1 MVVTLILGLHGLRG
15 LHRLSRLRDGLR
27 RYGAI
32 HTRCARCTLCPVL
45 GFFKLPHF
53 LYYLVRCFFSSG
65 SGKINVD
72 SDATGQQRQRQQA
85 CVKIRILHIPL
96 LNNGFGFYLGDPL
109 QTVHQLPPIHFA
121 IIAYHRNGRDSA
133 ALDDEIAMRQRL
145 RLYPAHVAN
154 PIA

>member
-1 MVVTLILGLHGLRG
+1 MVVTLILGLHGLHWLR
-15 LHRLSRLRDGLR
+15 RLREGLR
-27 RYGAI
+27 RYGTI
-32 HTRCARCTLCPVL
+32 HTRCARCTLCAVL

-72 SDATGQQRQRQQA
+72 SDAPRQQCTRQRQQA
-85 CVKIRILHIPL
+85 CVKKRILHIPL
-96 LNNGFGFYLGDPL
+96 LNDGFGFYLGNPL

-121 IIAYHRNGRDSA
+121 IIAYHCNGRDSA

-154 PIA
+154 PVA

>member
-1 MVVTLILGLHGLRG
+1 MVVTLILWLRRLHG
-15 LHRLSRLRDGLR
+15 LSRLRDGLR
-27 RYGAI
+27 RYGLI
-32 HTRCARCTLCPVL
+32 HTRCTRRALSTLF
-45 GFFKLPHF
+45 GFFKLPHS

-72 SDATGQQRQRQQA
+72 SDAPRQQCTRQRQQA
-85 CVKIRILHIPL
+85 CVKKRILHIPL
-96 LNNGFGFYLGDPL
+96 LNDGFGFYLGDPL

-154 PIA
+154 PVA